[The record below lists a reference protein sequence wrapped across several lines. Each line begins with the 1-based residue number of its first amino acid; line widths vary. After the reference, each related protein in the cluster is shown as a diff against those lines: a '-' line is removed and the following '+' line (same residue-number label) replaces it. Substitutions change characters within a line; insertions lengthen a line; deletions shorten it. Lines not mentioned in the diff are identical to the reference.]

1 MLPEY
6 EPLIEEGSEEAIL
19 NGDEE
24 VKFIKKDLTSARTLT
39 GPAEHLSDILKFSIT
54 GNIKQL

>member
-1 MLPEY
+1 VNRKDDIYRQQALKFIECLRVLPEY

-24 VKFIKKDLTSARTLT
+24 VKFIKKDL
-39 GPAEHLSDILKFSIT
+39 
-54 GNIKQL
+54 